1 MYYGTALPTFT
12 AGRYVLAATYYSST
26 DCSGTPNQYSYILD
40 STSCV
45 TTGCTVSTSGGVT
58 YSSTVACTTTARP
71 TPQPTIA
78 KPTTIVAV
86 YAKHTLK
93 YDIHP
98 QHMTPSL
105 LIIFLVCFSSY
116 PIFILSPISLFF
128 WSAFYHH
135 SSLLSYPSCIPA
147 VSLLPSFKPA
157 NPCKPPSLLPS
168 LTSLALTRPQSRFCP
183 LHVD

>member
-45 TTGCTVSTSGGVT
+45 TTGCTMSTSGGVT

-71 TPQPTIA
+71 SPQPTIA

-93 YDIHP
+93 YDRHP

-105 LIIFLVCFSSY
+105 LIIVAGLHPIISHLYPFHHLTIFLVCILSSLMSHLSY
-116 PIFILSPISLFF
+116 PIYLVYQRCHCCPV
-128 WSAFYHH
+128 
-135 SSLLSYPSCIPA
+135 SSQQSH
-147 VSLLPSFKPA
+147 A
-157 NPCKPPSLLPS
+157 N
-168 LTSLALTRPQSRFCP
+168 R
-183 LHVD
+183 LHYCHR